1 MTALLKPVLL
11 SALLLTQLP
20 APTLAQTDVPE
31 AHFRYQRSVAL
42 PLAPREGQACAILD
56 ASVFAHAAPSL
67 KDLRLFN
74 GAAELP
80 YATTLSEPL
89 QQESDDARIL
99 NLGLRD
105 QRLVFDL
112 AMPRR
117 PYTDLQLTLNRKDF
131 LATATV
137 SSETSPAAPSH
148 STTGRTYLGTFT
160 LFDLSTQHLARSTSI
175 PLPESS
181 FPYLHVELAVTSA
194 PGTPVIPASPT
205 IVQGATI
212 PPSREA
218 QTLYTTDQQTSTF
231 IQRGRR
237 TIATFTLPIHVP
249 IERISFVL
257 APSFKGNFSRTVE
270 IDAQADSN
278 AAPTPDQNAA
288 ANSGEVT
295 EETAP
300 SEQPI
305 QPETVQA
312 TILRVHTTESAHA
325 AHPIDPIDLEQLS
338 IPVAIGSNMQRPATL
353 TVAIDN
359 GDDPPLPLAAIRLE
373 MRQRSLCFDPATVTR
388 LTLDYGDPDPTLQA
402 PVYDYAKLFR
412 PAATPSAA
420 HLEPEHLNPAFHPPA
435 DPRPL
440 TDRHPTLL
448 WIVLLGVLAVLATV
462 ALRSARNLLR

>member
-1 MTALLKPVLL
+1 MAAHRKPVLL
-11 SALLLTQLP
+11 AALLLAQLT
-20 APTLAQTDVPE
+20 APTAAPAQTDVPA
-31 AHFRYQRSVAL
+31 AHLRYQRAIAL
-42 PLAPREGQACAILD
+42 PPAPRDSQACAILD
-56 ASVFAHAAPSL
+56 APVFAHAAPFL

-74 GAAELP
+74 GTAPLP

-105 QRLVFDL
+105 NRLIFDL

-137 SSETSPAAPSH
+137 SGETSPAAPVRGA
-148 STTGRTYLGTFT
+148 TRRTDLGTFT
-160 LFDLSTQHLARSTSI
+160 LFDLSTQHLARSTGI

-181 FPYLHVELAVTSA
+181 FPYLHVELTVTSA
-194 PGTPVIPASPT
+194 PGTPTLSLSPA
-205 IVQGATI
+205 ILQGATI

-218 QTLYTTDQQTSTF
+218 QTLYTTDQQTSAFT
-231 IQRGRR
+231 QSGHR

-257 APSFKGNFSRTVE
+257 APGFHANFSRTVE
-270 IDAQADSN
+270 IDAQADPN
-278 AAPTPDQNAA
+278 APPTPDP
-288 ANSGEVT
+288 NST
-295 EETAP
+295 EAP
-300 SEQPI
+300 DPTPQPA

-312 TILRVHTTESAHA
+312 TILRVHIPESIQSTQSTHA
-325 AHPIDPIDLEQLS
+325 IDQEQLS

-359 GDDPPLPLAAIRLE
+359 GGDPPLPLAAIRLE
-373 MRQRSLCFDPATVTR
+373 MRQRSLCFDPAAVTHL
-388 LTLDYGDPDPTLQA
+388 LTLDYGDPDPADPTLQV
-402 PVYDYAKLFR
+402 PIYDYAKLFHPSTA
-412 PAATPSAA
+412 PAAA
-420 HLEPEHLNPAFHPPA
+420 HLEPEHRNPAFHPPA

-440 TDRHPTLL
+440 TDRHPALL
-448 WIVLLGVLAVLATV
+448 WIVLLGVLAVLATA
-462 ALRSARNLLR
+462 ALHSARNLLR